1 MNSSKTTA
9 SATDPPVPARCYSCP
24 ATSSPPQNTHKLQQH
39 GVTGATSSPFPIS
52 QALAHQYHRQPRR
65 CRGPRAPSQR
75 YSKSYLF
82 SLYVSLFHTI
92 HIISNLLGHN
102 PYEFSVPITPLPV
115 TCTHR
120 SGVQQVVFVFCICL
134 SFLYYAQ
141 YCEPTVPQFLR
152 VFSTSQAARTSR
164 VECPGRYRVKR
175 RIEINKKSCPPFVTG
190 CSS

>member
-1 MNSSKTTA
+1 MHANLFDQSSA
-9 SATDPPVPARCYSCP
+9 GPPPSRTPLSPPARRSVCRAREARQQPLDDPFQCP
-24 ATSSPPQNTHKLQQH
+24 RVLGCHLW
-39 GVTGATSSPFPIS
+39 PFR
-52 QALAHQYHRQPRR
+52 A
-65 CRGPRAPSQR
+65 GPRAPSQR

-152 VFSTSQAARTSR
+152 VFSTSQTAATSR
-164 VECPGRYRVKR
+164 QLRDVRHSGVW
-175 RIEINKKSCPPFVTG
+175 
-190 CSS
+190 

>member
-1 MNSSKTTA
+1 VPPILRSRPVATAAPLHRPHLRTPTNCNNTELQALHLPPSPSAKPSPTSITA
-9 SATDPPVPARCYSCP
+9 SPA
-24 ATSSPPQNTHKLQQH
+24 A
-39 GVTGATSSPFPIS
+39 A
-52 QALAHQYHRQPRR
+52 
-65 CRGPRAPSQR
+65 GPRAPSQR

-152 VFSTSQAARTSR
+152 VFSTSQTAATSR
-164 VECPGRYRVKR
+164 QLRDVRHSGVW
-175 RIEINKKSCPPFVTG
+175 
-190 CSS
+190 

>member
-1 MNSSKTTA
+1 MSRPRSERGRRSRPKRGAVTAVLRCPARTNCNNTELQALHLPPSPSAKPSPTSITA
-9 SATDPPVPARCYSCP
+9 SPA
-24 ATSSPPQNTHKLQQH
+24 A
-39 GVTGATSSPFPIS
+39 A
-52 QALAHQYHRQPRR
+52 
-65 CRGPRAPSQR
+65 GPRAPSQR

-115 TCTHR
+115 TCTRR

-152 VFSTSQAARTSR
+152 VFSTSQTAATSR
-164 VECPGRYRVKR
+164 QLRDVLYVIQARGESYLHSAYV
-175 RIEINKKSCPPFVTG
+175 
-190 CSS
+190 